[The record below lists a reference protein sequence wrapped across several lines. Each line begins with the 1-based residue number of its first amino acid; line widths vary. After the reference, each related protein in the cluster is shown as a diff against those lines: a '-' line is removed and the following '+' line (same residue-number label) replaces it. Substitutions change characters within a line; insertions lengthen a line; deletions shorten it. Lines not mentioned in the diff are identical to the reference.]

1 MPENAA
7 RLKGCPDQKT
17 GQLFSWPFSF
27 SGLTMAY
34 VTRCP
39 YCGSVWLMPDKE
51 TADRTPVK
59 CPDCNH
65 SFDATCSLTAVP
77 DSLFPG
83 RVPVMLQGSGMP
95 AAAADKKE
103 PFSVIPEIAAEE
115 KPEAAPESTEESAS
129 DFADAA
135 PQTPQAD
142 TAESTPKEAAA
153 PEGEDQPRVAHETPA
168 EAEPEKA
175 SAPAQK
181 AEPAQSTQPEQPAP
195 IAGVPLAKP
204 ETKLNA
210 TATAL
215 SLMQKGF
222 SNEPRLG
229 NLSSLQSAVAGN
241 GTPKLKI
248 EAEVAQA
255 TDSAAHGAPTKAGRK
270 KRSGAGSLILTVIV
284 LIAIACVA
292 AVIFNQRL
300 MAAFPQTEPYF
311 DNVCRTIPCPGFY
324 LHQIESF
331 VVSKTNLRPLDE
343 SGNYALEV
351 TVVNGSSTAQAVP
364 DLQIELVDDND
375 GSLLRKTLTPPEF
388 LDPGQADESIAAR
401 GQLTVRVNLQTN
413 VTPARCIVTPV
424 YSKQQK

>member
-1 MPENAA
+1 
-7 RLKGCPDQKT
+7 
-17 GQLFSWPFSF
+17 
-27 SGLTMAY
+27 MAY

-95 AAAADKKE
+95 AAATDKKE

-115 KPEAAPESTEESAS
+115 KPEAAPESTEESAP

-153 PEGEDQPRVAHETPA
+153 PEGEDQPRAAHENPA

-175 SAPAQK
+175 SAPSQK

-255 TDSAAHGAPTKAGRK
+255 TDSAAHGAPAKAGRK

-284 LIAIACVA
+284 LIAIACVV

>member
-1 MPENAA
+1 
-7 RLKGCPDQKT
+7 
-17 GQLFSWPFSF
+17 
-27 SGLTMAY
+27 MAY

-95 AAAADKKE
+95 AAATDKKE

-115 KPEAAPESTEESAS
+115 KPEAAPESTEESAP

-135 PQTPQAD
+135 PQTPQAN
-142 TAESTPKEAAA
+142 TAESTLKEAAA
-153 PEGEDQPRVAHETPA
+153 PEGEDQPRAAHETPA
-168 EAEPEKA
+168 EAEPEKT

-229 NLSSLQSAVAGN
+229 NLSSLLWAVAGK

-255 TDSAAHGAPTKAGRK
+255 TDSAAHGAPAKAGRK

-284 LIAIACVA
+284 LIAITCVA

>member
-1 MPENAA
+1 
-7 RLKGCPDQKT
+7 
-17 GQLFSWPFSF
+17 
-27 SGLTMAY
+27 MAY

-115 KPEAAPESTEESAS
+115 KPEAAPESTEESAP

-153 PEGEDQPRVAHETPA
+153 PEGEDQPRAAHETPA

-255 TDSAAHGAPTKAGRK
+255 TDSAAHGAPAKAGRK

>member
-1 MPENAA
+1 
-7 RLKGCPDQKT
+7 
-17 GQLFSWPFSF
+17 
-27 SGLTMAY
+27 MAY

-95 AAAADKKE
+95 AAATDKKE

-115 KPEAAPESTEESAS
+115 KPEAAPESTEESAP

-135 PQTPQAD
+135 PTPQAD

-153 PEGEDQPRVAHETPA
+153 PEGEDQPRAAHENPA

-284 LIAIACVA
+284 FVAIACVA

>member
-1 MPENAA
+1 
-7 RLKGCPDQKT
+7 
-17 GQLFSWPFSF
+17 
-27 SGLTMAY
+27 MAY

-95 AAAADKKE
+95 AAAAEKKE

-115 KPEAAPESTEESAS
+115 KPEAAPESTEESAP

-153 PEGEDQPRVAHETPA
+153 PEGEDQPRAAHENPA

-255 TDSAAHGAPTKAGRK
+255 TDSAAHGAPAKAGRK

>member
-1 MPENAA
+1 
-7 RLKGCPDQKT
+7 
-17 GQLFSWPFSF
+17 
-27 SGLTMAY
+27 MAY

-95 AAAADKKE
+95 AAATDKKE

-115 KPEAAPESTEESAS
+115 KPEAAPESTEESAP

-153 PEGEDQPRVAHETPA
+153 PEGEDQPRAAHEHPA

-255 TDSAAHGAPTKAGRK
+255 TDSAAHGAPTKAERK

-284 LIAIACVA
+284 LVAIACVA

>member
-1 MPENAA
+1 
-7 RLKGCPDQKT
+7 
-17 GQLFSWPFSF
+17 
-27 SGLTMAY
+27 MAY

-95 AAAADKKE
+95 AAATDKKE

-115 KPEAAPESTEESAS
+115 KPEAAPESTEESAP

-142 TAESTPKEAAA
+142 TAESTLKEAAA
-153 PEGEDQPRVAHETPA
+153 PEAEDQPRAAHETPA
-168 EAEPEKA
+168 EAEPEKT

-255 TDSAAHGAPTKAGRK
+255 TDSAAHGAPAKAGRK

-375 GSLLRKTLTPPEF
+375 GSLLRKTLIPPEF

>member
-1 MPENAA
+1 
-7 RLKGCPDQKT
+7 
-17 GQLFSWPFSF
+17 
-27 SGLTMAY
+27 MAY

-115 KPEAAPESTEESAS
+115 KPEAAPESTEESAP

-153 PEGEDQPRVAHETPA
+153 PEGEDQPRAAHENPA

-255 TDSAAHGAPTKAGRK
+255 TDSAAHGAPAKAGRK

-311 DNVCRTIPCPGFY
+311 DNVCRTIPCLGFY

>member
-1 MPENAA
+1 
-7 RLKGCPDQKT
+7 
-17 GQLFSWPFSF
+17 
-27 SGLTMAY
+27 MAY

-115 KPEAAPESTEESAS
+115 KPEAAPESTEESAP

-135 PQTPQAD
+135 PQTPQAN

-153 PEGEDQPRVAHETPA
+153 PEGEDQPRAAHENPA

-255 TDSAAHGAPTKAGRK
+255 TDSAAHGAPAKAGRK

>member
-1 MPENAA
+1 
-7 RLKGCPDQKT
+7 
-17 GQLFSWPFSF
+17 
-27 SGLTMAY
+27 MAY

-95 AAAADKKE
+95 AAATDKKE

-115 KPEAAPESTEESAS
+115 KPEAAPESTEESAP

-135 PQTPQAD
+135 PQTPQAN
-142 TAESTPKEAAA
+142 TAESTLKEAAA
-153 PEGEDQPRVAHETPA
+153 PEGEDQPRAAHETPA
-168 EAEPEKA
+168 EAEPEKT

-255 TDSAAHGAPTKAGRK
+255 TDSAAHGAPAKAGRK

-331 VVSKTNLRPLDE
+331 VVSKTNLQPLDE

>member
-1 MPENAA
+1 
-7 RLKGCPDQKT
+7 
-17 GQLFSWPFSF
+17 
-27 SGLTMAY
+27 MAY

-95 AAAADKKE
+95 AAATDKKE

-115 KPEAAPESTEESAS
+115 KPEAAPESTEESAP

-142 TAESTPKEAAA
+142 TAESTLKEAAA
-153 PEGEDQPRVAHETPA
+153 PEGEDQPRAAHEPPA
-168 EAEPEKA
+168 EAEPEKT

-255 TDSAAHGAPTKAGRK
+255 TDSAAHGAPAKAGRK

>member
-1 MPENAA
+1 
-7 RLKGCPDQKT
+7 
-17 GQLFSWPFSF
+17 
-27 SGLTMAY
+27 MAY

-115 KPEAAPESTEESAS
+115 KPEAAPESTEESAP

-375 GSLLRKTLTPPEF
+375 GALLRKTLTPPEF

>member
-1 MPENAA
+1 
-7 RLKGCPDQKT
+7 
-17 GQLFSWPFSF
+17 
-27 SGLTMAY
+27 MAY

-115 KPEAAPESTEESAS
+115 KPEAAPESTEESAP

-153 PEGEDQPRVAHETPA
+153 PEGEDQPRAAHENPA

-255 TDSAAHGAPTKAGRK
+255 TDSAAHGAPAKAGRK
-270 KRSGAGSLILTVIV
+270 KRSGAGSLILAVIV

>member
-1 MPENAA
+1 
-7 RLKGCPDQKT
+7 
-17 GQLFSWPFSF
+17 
-27 SGLTMAY
+27 MAY

-115 KPEAAPESTEESAS
+115 KPEAAPESTEESS
-129 DFADAA
+129 PDFADAA

-153 PEGEDQPRVAHETPA
+153 PEGEDQPRAAHENPA

-255 TDSAAHGAPTKAGRK
+255 TDSAAHGAPAKAGRK

>member
-1 MPENAA
+1 
-7 RLKGCPDQKT
+7 
-17 GQLFSWPFSF
+17 
-27 SGLTMAY
+27 MAY

-95 AAAADKKE
+95 ATATDKKE

-115 KPEAAPESTEESAS
+115 KPEAAPESTEESAP

-153 PEGEDQPRVAHETPA
+153 PEGEDQPRAAHENPA

-175 SAPAQK
+175 SAPSQK

-284 LIAIACVA
+284 LVAIACVA

>member
-1 MPENAA
+1 
-7 RLKGCPDQKT
+7 
-17 GQLFSWPFSF
+17 
-27 SGLTMAY
+27 MAY

-115 KPEAAPESTEESAS
+115 KPEAAPESTEESAP

-153 PEGEDQPRVAHETPA
+153 PEGEDQPRAAHENPA

-229 NLSSLQSAVAGN
+229 NLSSLQSAIAGN

-255 TDSAAHGAPTKAGRK
+255 TDSAAHGAPAKAGRK

>member
-1 MPENAA
+1 
-7 RLKGCPDQKT
+7 
-17 GQLFSWPFSF
+17 
-27 SGLTMAY
+27 MAY

-115 KPEAAPESTEESAS
+115 KPEAAPESTEESAP

-142 TAESTPKEAAA
+142 TAESTLKEAAA
-153 PEGEDQPRVAHETPA
+153 PEGEDQPRAAHETPA

>member
-1 MPENAA
+1 
-7 RLKGCPDQKT
+7 
-17 GQLFSWPFSF
+17 
-27 SGLTMAY
+27 MAY

-115 KPEAAPESTEESAS
+115 KPEAAPESTEESAP

-229 NLSSLQSAVAGN
+229 NLSSLQSAVAAN

>member
-1 MPENAA
+1 
-7 RLKGCPDQKT
+7 
-17 GQLFSWPFSF
+17 
-27 SGLTMAY
+27 MAY

-95 AAAADKKE
+95 AAATDKKE

-115 KPEAAPESTEESAS
+115 KPEAAPESTEESAP

-153 PEGEDQPRVAHETPA
+153 PEGEDQPRAAHENPA

-175 SAPAQK
+175 SAPSQK

-229 NLSSLQSAVAGN
+229 NLSNLQSAVAGN

-284 LIAIACVA
+284 LVAIACVA

>member
-1 MPENAA
+1 
-7 RLKGCPDQKT
+7 
-17 GQLFSWPFSF
+17 
-27 SGLTMAY
+27 MAY

-95 AAAADKKE
+95 AAATDKKE

-115 KPEAAPESTEESAS
+115 KPEAAPESTEESAP

-153 PEGEDQPRVAHETPA
+153 PEAEDQPRAAHENPA

>member
-1 MPENAA
+1 
-7 RLKGCPDQKT
+7 
-17 GQLFSWPFSF
+17 
-27 SGLTMAY
+27 MAY

-115 KPEAAPESTEESAS
+115 KPEAAPESTEESAP

-153 PEGEDQPRVAHETPA
+153 PEGEDQPRAAHENPA

-248 EAEVAQA
+248 EAEGAQA

-284 LIAIACVA
+284 LIAIACVV

-401 GQLTVRVNLQTN
+401 GQLTVCVNLQTN

>member
-1 MPENAA
+1 
-7 RLKGCPDQKT
+7 
-17 GQLFSWPFSF
+17 
-27 SGLTMAY
+27 MAY

-95 AAAADKKE
+95 AAATDKKE

-115 KPEAAPESTEESAS
+115 KPEAAPESTEESAP

-142 TAESTPKEAAA
+142 TAGSTLKEAAA
-153 PEGEDQPRVAHETPA
+153 PEGEDQPRAAHETPA

-248 EAEVAQA
+248 EAEGAQA

-284 LIAIACVA
+284 LIAIACVV

>member
-1 MPENAA
+1 
-7 RLKGCPDQKT
+7 
-17 GQLFSWPFSF
+17 
-27 SGLTMAY
+27 MAY

-39 YCGSVWLMPDKE
+39 YCGSIWLMPDKE

-95 AAAADKKE
+95 AAATDKKE

-115 KPEAAPESTEESAS
+115 KPEAAPESTEESAP

-142 TAESTPKEAAA
+142 TAESTLKEAAA
-153 PEGEDQPRVAHETPA
+153 PEGEDQPRAAHETPA

-241 GTPKLKI
+241 GTPKLKK

-351 TVVNGSSTAQAVP
+351 TVMNGSSTAQAVP